1 MSYLNPNTNTLNLPT
16 LYIYWYLSS
25 VAILCGSILLVVVV
39 AEQEIEDKALI
50 CLSSL
55 LSACPLSPALL
66 H

>member
-1 MSYLNPNTNTLNLPT
+1 
-16 LYIYWYLSS
+16 
-25 VAILCGSILLVVVV
+25 VAILCSGTYLVVVV

-55 LSACPLSPALL
+55 LSACPLSHALL